1 MRDRCPQRKR
11 HCWCKRVSGVGPPPP
26 SGWEGGSWLSLAQF
40 FTLEKCSRA
49 PGQRAE
55 PWLLYR
61 PLCTEVTPAN
71 TFPSAI
77 LLKVS
82 LCSSSR
88 L

>member
-1 MRDRCPQRKR
+1 MHTFLPL
-11 HCWCKRVSGVGPPPP
+11 
-26 SGWEGGSWLSLAQF
+26 GGKAVLVISLAQF

-55 PWLLYR
+55 LWLLYR

-77 LLKVS
+77 LLKGLTVLIIS
-82 LCSSSR
+82 LVMKTSAHSCC
-88 L
+88 

>member
-1 MRDRCPQRKR
+1 MRDKCPQRKR
-11 HCWCKRVSGVGPPPP
+11 HCWCKRVSGVGPLLPL
-26 SGWEGGSWLSLAQF
+26 GGKAALGFPWLSSLRWRSVPGPQDN
-40 FTLEKCSRA
+40 ERSR
-49 PGQRAE
+49 GFSTDH
-55 PWLLYR
+55 
-61 PLCTEVTPAN
+61 CTEVTPAN